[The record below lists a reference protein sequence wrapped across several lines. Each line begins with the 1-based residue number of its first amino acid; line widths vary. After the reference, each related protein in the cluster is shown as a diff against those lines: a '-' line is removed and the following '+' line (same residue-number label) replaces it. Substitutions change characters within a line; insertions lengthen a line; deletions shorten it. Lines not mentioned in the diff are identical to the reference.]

1 VANRVAIFLLCLAV
15 LLVGPAAAAHA
26 DAATQLPFPNGSGA
40 WLVVDPAGGHVF
52 VSGGPGTSS
61 IVVLSYSG
69 TVVKTIPGE
78 GGASGMA
85 LNPATHTLYVA
96 LHDAGEISEINTQT
110 LTETRRFST
119 TPHSDPSS
127 LVIAGG
133 KLWFSCFQSN
143 GQGCLVS
150 ANLDGSGMATPIPG
164 FSFATLLAAGGS
176 GGNLLAIGDSYQA
189 PPTISVYNVAG
200 GVPSLVSTAH
210 PNDGEVAS
218 MTFDPSGAKLLLAT
232 GAPYYIQSLATN
244 TLLPSGAYPTGPYP
258 VAVAVTANGKYV
270 AGGVHTGTGTGNDV
284 FVYPVG
290 STTPVRTWHIGD
302 GTTELPD
309 HSLAFSPDASRLFAV
324 AQDSATGHLA
334 FHVLDQPTVPLK
346 ATTISMG
353 GSARSV
359 RYGSHASL
367 TVHVSGTAT
376 GKVDLYATP
385 NGGHAQFGG
394 RDVHGNPKAEH
405 DVLRPARARPWL
417 CLIDEPQREHRCVS
431 GRVARRPTAP
441 GAAFAAG
448 TPLGKGHADGS
459 RASRPAQRAAG
470 VRRAAKDGENL
481 ARGRQAVVPDRHR
494 WGSACVVPDE

>member
-1 VANRVAIFLLCLAV
+1 
-15 LLVGPAAAAHA
+15 
-26 DAATQLPFPNGSGA
+26 
-40 WLVVDPAGGHVF
+40 
-52 VSGGPGTSS
+52 
-61 IVVLSYSG
+61 
-69 TVVKTIPGE
+69 
-78 GGASGMA
+78 MA

-385 NGGHAQFGG
+385 NGGTKRLVTTGTLSSGAATFTVTPKQNTTYSAQLEQGPGYASSTSHNVSIAVSPVVSLVARPHRARLSRLG
-394 RDVHGNPKAEH
+394 RHWAKATLTAAVH
-405 DVLRPARARPWL
+405 PARPNELLGFVA
-417 CLIDEPQREHRCVS
+417 QRKM
-431 GRVARRPTAP
+431 GRTWRAVARRSFPIGTGGAVHAWFRTNKP
-441 GAAFAAG
+441 GLCRIRAVYSGDAEYAASKSGWKKFRVL
-448 TPLGKGHADGS
+448 PL
-459 RASRPAQRAAG
+459 R
-470 VRRAAKDGENL
+470 
-481 ARGRQAVVPDRHR
+481 
-494 WGSACVVPDE
+494 